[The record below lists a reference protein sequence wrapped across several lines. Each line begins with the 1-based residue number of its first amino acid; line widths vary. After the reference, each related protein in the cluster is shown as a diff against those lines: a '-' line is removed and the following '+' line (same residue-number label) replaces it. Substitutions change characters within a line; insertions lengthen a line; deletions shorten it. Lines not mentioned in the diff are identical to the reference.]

1 MNSSPLLRLEGITKK
16 FIGVVA
22 NDRIDFEVTEGEIH
36 ALLGENGAGKTTLMN
51 VLYGLYRP
59 DEGRIF
65 LKGEEVVIRS
75 PRNALALGI
84 GFVHQ
89 KFVLVHPLKVVENIA
104 LGLRSGKFG
113 LLGLEKV
120 AEEIQELADRFGLS
134 TDPDAY
140 VWQLSI
146 GEQQR
151 VEILKAL
158 YRNADILILDEPT
171 SVLTPQE
178 TEELFE
184 ILRAMTAKGLTIIFI
199 THKLEEVMASSD
211 RVTVLRD
218 GRVVGTVTTEEV
230 SKEELVKMMLGREF
244 SFELEKP
251 DSPPGQ
257 PLLELDGVSAL
268 GDKALPALKDV
279 SLSLHAG
286 EILGVA
292 GVAGNGQIEMAEA
305 IVGAR
310 PITAGRIRIRGQD
323 VSDLSIHEGVR
334 SEISYIPEET
344 VRQGLFPSMTL
355 AESVI
360 LKNHQDPPYARG
372 IFLNDQAIQS
382 RTEKLIQDF
391 DVRCPGPHAPVKL
404 LSGGNQQRLLLSREL
419 SQEAS
424 IIIASQP
431 TKGLDVAAIDSVHR
445 LLIEERSRGRAV
457 LLISTELD
465 EILRLSDRI
474 AVLYEG
480 EIRGILNGQGADP
493 NEIGMLMGGSAVDSE
508 SMRSAGGAEG

>member
-1 MNSSPLLRLEGITKK
+1 MNSSPLLKLEEITKK
-16 FIGVVA
+16 FTGVVA
-22 NDRIDFEVTEGEIH
+22 NDAVNFEVAKGEIH

-65 LKGEEVVIRS
+65 LKGEQVSIRS
-75 PRNALALGI
+75 PRDALGLGI

-89 KFVLVHPLKVVENIA
+89 KFVLVPPLKVVENVA
-104 LGLRSGKFG
+104 LGYRSASYG
-113 LLGLEKV
+113 LLGLDKV
-120 AEEIQELADRFGLS
+120 AEEIKELADRFGLS
-134 TDPDAY
+134 ADPDAY

-158 YRNADILILDEPT
+158 HRNVDILILDEPT

-184 ILRAMTAKGLTIIFI
+184 ILRSMTAKGLTIIFI

-211 RVTVLRD
+211 RVTVLRS
-218 GRVVGTVTTEEV
+218 GRVVGTVTTKET
-230 SKEELVKMMLGREF
+230 SKQDLVEMMLGREF
-244 SFELEKP
+244 SFDLEKP
-251 DSPPGQ
+251 EFSPGS
-257 PLLELDGVSAL
+257 PLLELEGISAL
-268 GDKALPALKDV
+268 GDKELLALKDI
-279 SLSLHAG
+279 SLTLHAG
-286 EILGVA
+286 EILGIA
-292 GVAGNGQIEMAEA
+292 GVAGNGQIELAEV

-310 PITAGRIRIRGQD
+310 SITKGQINVKGQNVVDLPIGG
-323 VSDLSIHEGVR
+323 GVR
-334 SEISYIPEET
+334 SEISYVPEET
-344 VRQGLFPSMTL
+344 VRQGLLPSMTL

-360 LKNHQDPPYARG
+360 LKNHMSPPYSRG
-372 IFLNDQAIQS
+372 IFLNEQAIQS
-382 RTEKLIQDF
+382 RTEKLIKDF
-391 DVRCPGPHAPVKL
+391 DVRCPGPQSPVKL

-424 IIIASQP
+424 IIVASQP
-431 TKGLDVAAIDSVHR
+431 TKGLDVAAIDTVHR
-445 LLIEERSRGRAV
+445 LLVEERSLGRGV

-480 EIRGILNGQGADP
+480 EIRGIVDGQGANP
-493 NEIGMLMGGSAVDSE
+493 NEIGMLMGGSQIDSKPI
-508 SMRSAGGAEG
+508 RSFGATE